1 MTNLTV
7 SDVRLYDTEGHGL
20 VIFSD
25 GTEITFTPYVHPF
38 NPNRDYLETIEV
50 KYENAEVARLT
61 GRFRQGYP
69 GIKPPFEHI
78 SHPATPKLVGQY
90 CLAAQKH
97 LVCSP
102 GDPMWDLYRFV
113 HFGNLVYHDMLRG

>member
-25 GTEITFTPYVHPF
+25 GTEITFTPYVHPV
-38 NPNRDYLETIEV
+38 NPNKDYLETIEV
-50 KYENAEVARLT
+50 RYENEEVARLT
-61 GRFRQGYP
+61 GQFRQGHP
-69 GIKPPFEHI
+69 STKPTSKRI
-78 SHPATPKLVGQY
+78 SCPATPKLVGQY

-97 LVCSP
+97 LECRP
-102 GDPMWDLYRFV
+102 GDPMWDFYRVV
-113 HFGNLVYHDMLRG
+113 HFGFLVYHDMLRG